1 MKQKLPGILNNYW
14 EGRYLLYTLVR
25 ELDFNVSEQETSIM
39 LVLLYIW
46 GIVDYSS
53 WHYLN

>member
-1 MKQKLPGILNNYW
+1 MKQKVPGILNNYW

-25 ELDFNVSEQETSIM
+25 DLDFNVSEQETSIM
-39 LVLLYIW
+39 LVLLFIW